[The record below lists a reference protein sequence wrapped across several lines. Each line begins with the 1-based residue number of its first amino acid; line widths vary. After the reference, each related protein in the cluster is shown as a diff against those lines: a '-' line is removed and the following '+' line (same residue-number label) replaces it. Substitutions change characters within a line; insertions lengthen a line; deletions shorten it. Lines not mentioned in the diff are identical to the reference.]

1 MVRFAGDDRPIDR
14 RDPDERKLV
23 RFARCKPRDGCLEIV
38 GHSDH
43 HGCKVVMRS
52 REPLTSLPLFLN
64 GGENQRGD
72 GPPS

>member
-1 MVRFAGDDRPIDR
+1 MVRFTGDDRPIDR
-14 RDPDERKLV
+14 RDSDERKLV
-23 RFARCKPRDGCLEIV
+23 RFSQRKLRDGRLEIV

-43 HGCKVVMRS
+43 HGRKVVMRS